1 MADLKSEAI
10 INITVSV
17 ERDEAC
23 GVEEEKVTDKDDT
36 CKRRAKI
43 VPSTVIPKTT
53 RTATASKHRMLR
65 TLKTILCRTSTH
77 TVSEVSKAQALE
89 SRARHPHVSEWYIL
103 YGWLVASHT
112 SVEGS
117 DLWKLQKMENCN
129 KWWWYQSNH
138 QCPCNIHSVCIS
150 QVAHLTT
157 WSNQLLQVFLFNV
170 FLLFRLS
177 LLLLLLATFQFF
189 FPLWATKEKE
199 MKFLLV
205 QISFYQG
212 MCVAPLLETQNDHTA
227 NNKP

>member
-17 ERDEAC
+17 ERHEAC

-89 SRARHPHVSEWYIL
+89 SRACHPHVSE
-103 YGWLVASHT
+103 
-112 SVEGS
+112 
-117 DLWKLQKMENCN
+117 
-129 KWWWYQSNH
+129 
-138 QCPCNIHSVCIS
+138 
-150 QVAHLTT
+150 
-157 WSNQLLQVFLFNV
+157 
-170 FLLFRLS
+170 
-177 LLLLLLATFQFF
+177 
-189 FPLWATKEKE
+189 
-199 MKFLLV
+199 
-205 QISFYQG
+205 
-212 MCVAPLLETQNDHTA
+212 
-227 NNKP
+227 